1 MNNLEVTM
9 TFATRVRHALLI
21 AAACVLAAPAFAQNW
36 PARPVRIIVPFP
48 PGGGVDFVARLL
60 AQGLTEQI
68 GSAFIVDNRP
78 GAAGTLGSDQA
89 ARSAPD
95 GYTLL
100 ITPPEVAIDPSIRA
114 KLPYDP
120 VKDFATI
127 SQLTS
132 NQFMLAGSPS
142 VPVKTVNEL
151 IALAKAKPGQLNYG
165 HSGTGSI
172 NHLKGELLQSMAGI
186 RWENVP
192 FKGAG
197 PAINAVM
204 SGDVQFVFASI
215 TGLVGHAKAGKVRAI
230 AVSGAKRFAELPDV
244 PTIGESIPGY
254 EVTGWYG
261 FFAPAGTPAEIVRRL
276 QAEAAKV
283 LTTPDA
289 KEKLARTGNEPVVSS
304 PDEFNAFLRAEI
316 AKWAKVIQTSGLK
329 KID

>member
-1 MNNLEVTM
+1 M
-9 TFATRVRHALLI
+9 TLANRILLI
-21 AAACVLAAPAFAQNW
+21 AAACLLAAPAFAQNW

-60 AQGLTEQI
+60 AQGLSEQL
-68 GSAFIVDNRP
+68 GSGFVVDNRP
-78 GAAGTLGSDQA
+78 GAAGMLGSEAA
-89 ARSAPD
+89 ARAAPD

-120 VKDFATI
+120 LKDFVTI

-132 NQFMLAGSPS
+132 GQFMLAASPS
-142 VPVKTVNEL
+142 VPVKTVPEL

-172 NHLKGELLQSMAGI
+172 NHLKGELLQSMTGI

-197 PAINAVM
+197 PAIGAVM
-204 SGDVQFVFASI
+204 SGDIQFVFASV
-215 TGLVGHAKAGKVRAI
+215 TGLVSLAKSGKVRAI
-230 AVSGAKRFAELPDV
+230 AVSGNKRFAELPDV
-244 PTIGESIPGY
+244 PTIGESVPGY
-254 EVTGWYG
+254 VVTGWYG
-261 FFAPAGTPAEIVRRL
+261 LFAPAGTPAEIVRRL
-276 QAEAAKV
+276 QAEAAKA
-283 LTTPDA
+283 LTTPEA
-289 KEKLARTGNEPVVSS
+289 KDKLVRSGNEPVVSS
-304 PDEFNAFLRAEI
+304 PEEFNAFLRAEI

>member
-1 MNNLEVTM
+1 M
-9 TFATRVRHALLI
+9 TLATRILLL
-21 AAACVLAAPAFAQNW
+21 AAACLLAAPAFAQSW

-60 AQGLTEQI
+60 AQGLSEQL
-68 GSAFIVDNRP
+68 GSGFVVDNRP
-78 GAAGTLGSDQA
+78 GAAGMLGSEAA
-89 ARSAPD
+89 ARAAPD

-120 VKDFATI
+120 LKDFVTI

-132 NQFMLAGSPS
+132 GQFMLAASPS
-142 VPVKTVNEL
+142 VPVKTVPEL

-172 NHLKGELLQSMAGI
+172 NHLKGELLQSMTGI

-197 PAINAVM
+197 PAIGAVM
-204 SGDVQFVFASI
+204 SGDIQFVFASV
-215 TGLVGHAKAGKVRAI
+215 TGLVSLAKSGKVRAI
-230 AVSGAKRFAELPDV
+230 AVSGNKRFAELPDV
-244 PTIGESIPGY
+244 PTIGESVPGY
-254 EVTGWYG
+254 VVTGWYG
-261 FFAPAGTPAEIVRRL
+261 LFAPAGTPAEIVRRL
-276 QAEAAKV
+276 QAEAAKA
-283 LTTPDA
+283 LTTPEA
-289 KEKLARTGNEPVVSS
+289 KDKLVRSGNEPVVSS
-304 PDEFNAFLRAEI
+304 PEEFNAFLRAEI

>member
-1 MNNLEVTM
+1 M
-9 TFATRVRHALLI
+9 TFATRVLLI
-21 AAACVLAAPAFAQNW
+21 AAACVFAAPALAQNW

-60 AQGLTEQI
+60 AQGLAEQM
-68 GSAFIVDNRP
+68 GSSFIVDNRP
-78 GAAGTLGSDQA
+78 GAAGMLGSEAA

-95 GYTLL
+95 GHTLL
-100 ITPPEVAIDPSIRA
+100 ITPPEVAIDPSMRA
-114 KLPYDP
+114 KLSYDP
-120 VKDFATI
+120 VKDFAAI

-132 NQFMLAGSPS
+132 GQFMLAASPN
-142 VPVKTVNEL
+142 VPVKNVSEL

-172 NHLKGELLQSMAGI
+172 NHLKGELLQSMTGI

-197 PAINAVM
+197 PAIGAVM
-204 SGDVQFVFASI
+204 SGDVQFVFASV
-215 TGLVGHAKAGKVRAI
+215 TGLVALAKSGKVRAI
-230 AVSGAKRFAELPDV
+230 AVSGSKRFAELPDV
-244 PTIGESIPGY
+244 PTIGETVPGY

-276 QAEAAKV
+276 QAEAAKA
-283 LTTPDA
+283 LTTPEARD
-289 KEKLARTGNEPVVSS
+289 KLVRSGNEPVVST
-304 PDEFNAFLRAEI
+304 PEEFNVFLRAEI

>member
-1 MNNLEVTM
+1 M
-9 TFATRVRHALLI
+9 TFAIRIRHALAI
-21 AAACVLAAPAFAQNW
+21 AAACLLAVPAFAQNW

-60 AQGLTEQI
+60 AQGLSEQL
-68 GSAFIVDNRP
+68 GSGFVVDNRP
-78 GAAGTLGSDQA
+78 GAAGMVGSEAA

-120 VKDFATI
+120 LKDFAAI

-132 NQFMLAGSPS
+132 GQFMLAASPN

-172 NHLKGELLQSMAGI
+172 NHLKGELLQNMTGI

-197 PAINAVM
+197 PAIGAVM
-204 SGDVQFVFASI
+204 SGDIQFVFASV
-215 TGLVGHAKAGKVRAI
+215 TGLVSLAKAGKVRAI
-230 AVSGAKRFAELPDV
+230 AVSGSKRFSELPDV
-244 PTIGESIPGY
+244 PTIGESVPGY

-261 FFAPAGTPAEIVRRL
+261 FFAPAGTPPEIVRRL
-276 QAEAAKV
+276 QAEAAKA
-283 LTTPDA
+283 LTTPEARD
-289 KEKLARTGNEPVVSS
+289 KLVRSGNEPVVSS

-316 AKWAKVIQTSGLK
+316 AKWAKVIQSSGLK

>member
-1 MNNLEVTM
+1 M
-9 TFATRVRHALLI
+9 TFTNRLRRAVLI
-21 AAACVLAAPAFAQNW
+21 AAACLLAAPALAQNW
-36 PARPVRIIVPFP
+36 PSRPVRIIVPFP

-60 AQGLTEQI
+60 AQGLSEQL
-68 GSAFIVDNRP
+68 GSGFVVDNRP
-78 GAAGTLGSDQA
+78 GAADMLGSEVA

-100 ITPPEVAIDPSIRA
+100 ITPPEVAIDPSMRA

-120 VKDFATI
+120 VRDFAAI
-127 SQLTS
+127 SQLTAG
-132 NQFMLAGSPS
+132 QFMLAANPN
-142 VPVKTVNEL
+142 VPVKTVDDL

-172 NHLKGELLQSMAGI
+172 NHLKGELLQSMTGI

-204 SGDVQFVFASI
+204 SGDVQFVFASV
-215 TGLVGHAKAGKVRAI
+215 TGLVGLAKSGKVRAI
-230 AVSGAKRFAELPDV
+230 AVSGSKRFAELPDV
-244 PTIGESIPGY
+244 PTIGESVPGY

-261 FFAPAGTPAEIVRRL
+261 FFAPAGTPPEIVRRL
-276 QAEAAKV
+276 QAEAVKA
-283 LTTPDA
+283 LTTPEA
-289 KEKLARTGNEPVVSS
+289 KDKLVRSGNEPVVSTPEQFS
-304 PDEFNAFLRAEI
+304 AFLRAEI
-316 AKWAKVIQTSGLK
+316 AKWAKVIQSSGLK

>member
-1 MNNLEVTM
+1 M
-9 TFATRVRHALLI
+9 
-21 AAACVLAAPAFAQNW
+21 AAACLLAAPAFAQSW

-60 AQGLTEQI
+60 AQGLSEQL
-68 GSAFIVDNRP
+68 GSGFVVDNRP
-78 GAAGTLGSDQA
+78 GAAGMLGSEAA

-120 VKDFATI
+120 LKDFAAI

-132 NQFMLAGSPS
+132 GQFMLAASPN

-172 NHLKGELLQSMAGI
+172 NHLKGELLQNMTGI

-197 PAINAVM
+197 PAIGAVM
-204 SGDVQFVFASI
+204 SGDIQFVFASV
-215 TGLVGHAKAGKVRAI
+215 TGLVSLAKSGKVRAI
-230 AVSGAKRFAELPDV
+230 AVSGNKRFSELPDV
-244 PTIGESIPGY
+244 PTIGESVPGY

-261 FFAPAGTPAEIVRRL
+261 FFAPAGTPPEIVRRL
-276 QAEAAKV
+276 QAEAAKA
-283 LTTPDA
+283 LSTPEARD
-289 KEKLARTGNEPVVSS
+289 KLVRSGNEPVVSS
-304 PDEFNAFLRAEI
+304 PEEFNAFLRAEI
-316 AKWAKVIQTSGLK
+316 AKWAKVIQSSGLK